1 MNSREL
7 AREIKALKG
16 SGEDTR
22 QFEMTLQ
29 QKYAMP
35 VACLISIFIAL
46 PLGVRFGRRGRGVAA
61 MLALLVLLGYWMIM
75 AATNALGKNG
85 AIPPPLAA
93 WIPNLVMCSAGL
105 FMLWKEER

>member
-1 MNSREL
+1 
-7 AREIKALKG
+7 
-16 SGEDTR
+16 
-22 QFEMTLQ
+22 MTLQ

-35 VACLISIFIAL
+35 VACLISILIAL